1 MSHDPTAFEV
11 VAREI
16 CTDRKFTFGRLVG
29 SGAFKHTFQVAKEDG
44 VQLALKVYKAD
55 SERTAREV
63 SAITRCSHENIA
75 KFHELDSWRTAA
87 TSYTFS
93 VEEFLAGGTLSARLS
108 GGALDTGALATLA
121 RSLAAA
127 VEHMA
132 SLSLVHRDI
141 KPDNIMFRTPEGP
154 VVLVDFGIVR
164 DLRESSMTKTWAMR
178 GPGSPYFAAPEQLNN
193 DKDLI
198 DWRTDQFG
206 LGVVVTIAAT
216 GSHPY
221 ATALGKDDPM
231 AVIDKVASRDG
242 PAKWFREWARG
253 AGMTWLVKAVSP
265 WPVSRYTKPA
275 NLLAMLS
282 GGI

>member
-1 MSHDPTAFEV
+1 MSHDATTFEV

-16 CTDRKFTFGRLVG
+16 CVARKLAFGSLVG
-29 SGAFKHTFQVAKEDG
+29 SGAFKHTFQVTKGDG

-63 SAITRCSHENIA
+63 SAITRCNHENIA
-75 KFHELDSWRTAA
+75 KFHELGNWTTAA

-93 VEEFLAGGTLSARLS
+93 IEEFLAGGTLSGRLTA
-108 GGALDTGALATLA
+108 GALDATALANLA

-132 SLSLVHRDI
+132 GLNLVHRDI
-141 KPDNIMFRTPEGP
+141 KPDNIMFRTAAGP
-154 VVLVDFGIVR
+154 LVLVDFGIVR
-164 DLRESSMTKTWAMR
+164 DLKESSMTQTWAMR

-221 ATALGKDDPM
+221 ASALGGNDPM
-231 AVIDKVASRDG
+231 TVIDRVANRVG
-242 PAKWFREWARG
+242 PASWFTDWAKG
-253 AGMTWLVKAVSP
+253 ARMTWLVRALSP
-265 WPVSRYTKPA
+265 WPVSRFTKPA
-275 NLLAMLS
+275 DLLAVLA
-282 GGI
+282 GEI